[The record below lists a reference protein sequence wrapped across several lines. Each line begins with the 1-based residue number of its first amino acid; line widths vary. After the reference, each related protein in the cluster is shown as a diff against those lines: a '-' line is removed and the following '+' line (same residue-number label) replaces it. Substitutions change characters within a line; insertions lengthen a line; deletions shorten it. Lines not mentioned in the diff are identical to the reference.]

1 MGGGSSVL
9 AAIKVGSLR
18 VVRQGLLQRHVVRR
32 IVSVE
37 HHAAL
42 LPLGH
47 VVASADRGQQVDNEG
62 EDVSGEDEGNDPFED
77 GTGILLRLVVASHA
91 DTEPDG
97 EADFDNDE
105 AELDDEAGQQDAV
118 LGAIEDTQSKVLGA
132 DQDGT
137 DNISNTTHIY

>member
-1 MGGGSSVL
+1 MGEGLGAL

-18 VVRQGLLQRHVVRR
+18 IVRQGLLQRHVVRPV
-32 IVSVE
+32 ISVR

-42 LPLGH
+42 LTLRH

-62 EDVSGEDEGNDPFED
+62 EDVSGKDEGNDPFED
-77 GTGILLRLVVASHA
+77 GTGILLRLVLASHA

-97 EADFDNDE
+97 EADFDDDE
-105 AELDDEAGQQDAV
+105 AELNDETGQQDAV
-118 LGAIEDTQSKVLGA
+118 LGPIEDTQSKVLGA

-137 DNISNTTHIY
+137 DNVSNTTQLN